1 MCFFVEKIQTVI
13 CFIFITGHGDQEKRF
28 VMQQDFQSL
37 KEEYFQP
44 LMEASDSLPLP
55 IAFTDDELRQT
66 WENSYLKKYYPFL
79 QGRNTLLS
87 LLHGYDIDA
96 LIASMKGQ
104 DSCFSIPSRLPMA
117 ETVITLSP
125 LYDADNVFIG
135 TTAHFS
141 VSSLELF
148 PCDSNRAQEML
159 KNFNTTLRDP
169 LNSIFSGL
177 SAMARRLEID
187 DVAACEP
194 LVQQMNHS
202 CYHLLKSCNSLSEYT
217 AYANGLAVLN
227 LKLISL
233 KPYLTDLFG
242 HMQMVTRKTGIR
254 LCYTLPEEEID
265 LNLDPDKL
273 MIVLS
278 SLISNSMAF
287 FDESCS
293 DKSIDITVAAS
304 KRSVRFVISDN
315 GMGIPAEVLP
325 YVFEPYFTSDRH
337 DLNFS
342 HLGLGLTLCQM
353 IVRHHGGEISAVSGD
368 TGTTVTF
375 TLSRSLKGSQ
385 DGELTFCDNPIDY
398 ISNSYSPM
406 YIYLSDVCDWIAI

>member
-1 MCFFVEKIQTVI
+1 
-13 CFIFITGHGDQEKRF
+13 
-28 VMQQDFQSL
+28 
-37 KEEYFQP
+37 
-44 LMEASDSLPLP
+44 
-55 IAFTDDELRQT
+55 
-66 WENSYLKKYYPFL
+66 
-79 QGRNTLLS
+79 
-87 LLHGYDIDA
+87 
-96 LIASMKGQ
+96 
-104 DSCFSIPSRLPMA
+104 
-117 ETVITLSP
+117 
-125 LYDADNVFIG
+125 
-135 TTAHFS
+135 
-141 VSSLELF
+141 
-148 PCDSNRAQEML
+148 
-159 KNFNTTLRDP
+159 
-169 LNSIFSGL
+169 
-177 SAMARRLEID
+177 MARRLEID

-233 KPYLTDLFG
+233 RPYLSDLFR
-242 HMQMVTRKTGIR
+242 HMQMVTRKAGIR

-265 LNLDPDKL
+265 LNLDTDKL

-287 FDESCS
+287 FDESCEN
-293 DKSIDITVAAS
+293 KTIQITVTAS
-304 KRSVRFVISDN
+304 KRSIRFVVSDN
-315 GMGIPAEVLP
+315 GVGIPSEMLP
-325 YVFEPYFTSDRH
+325 YIFEPYFTSDRH

-375 TLSRSLKGSQ
+375 TLSRDLKGNR

>member
-1 MCFFVEKIQTVI
+1 
-13 CFIFITGHGDQEKRF
+13 
-28 VMQQDFQSL
+28 MQQDFQSL

-125 LYDADNVFIG
+125 LYDSENVFIG

-141 VSSLELF
+141 VSTLELF

-233 KPYLTDLFG
+233 RPYLSDLFR
-242 HMQMVTRKTGIR
+242 HMQMVTRKAGIR

-265 LNLDPDKL
+265 LNLDTDKL

-287 FDESCS
+287 FDESCEN
-293 DKSIDITVAAS
+293 KTIQIAVTAS
-304 KRSVRFVISDN
+304 KRSIRFVVSDN
-315 GMGIPAEVLP
+315 GIGIPSEMLP
-325 YVFEPYFTSDRH
+325 YIFEPYFTSDRH

-375 TLSRSLKGSQ
+375 TLSRDLKGSR